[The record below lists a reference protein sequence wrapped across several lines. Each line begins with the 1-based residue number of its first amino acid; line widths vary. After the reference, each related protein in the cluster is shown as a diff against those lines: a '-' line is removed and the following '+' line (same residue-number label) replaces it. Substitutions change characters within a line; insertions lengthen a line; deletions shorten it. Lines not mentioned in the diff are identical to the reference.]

1 MYKHKE
7 EKGITLIILVSTV
20 MVLLIIAGVGIGSGL
35 NIMKKASI
43 ESLKTNMLLLQAK
56 GKEYVENANF
66 KIGTGEKA
74 EEEIAQIKNENLK
87 GTPVS
92 TDQIPSEVNLGEG
105 EEAYQ
110 LSEQDMK
117 DMGLVELEGKSSDYL
132 IVYNIQEEKVNVIYV
147 PGIEFQNKYYY
158 TLSSIEDEGI

>member
-1 MYKHKE
+1 MYNYKE
-7 EKGITLIILVSTV
+7 EKGITLVILIAIV
-20 MVLLIIAGVGIGSGL
+20 MVLLIIAGVGVSSGL

-74 EEEIAQIKNENLK
+74 EEEKTQIKSENLK
-87 GTPVS
+87 GNPAS
-92 TDQIPSEVNLGEG
+92 SSQIPREVTLKEG

-117 DMGLVELEGKSSDYL
+117 DMGLVELEGKASDYL
-132 IVYNIQEEKVNVIYV
+132 IVYNIQEEKVDVIYI

-158 TLSSIEDEGI
+158 TLSSIEDENI

>member
-1 MYKHKE
+1 MYKHRE

-20 MVLLIIAGVGIGSGL
+20 VVLLIIAGVGIGSGL
-35 NIMKKASI
+35 NIMRKASI

-56 GKEYVENANF
+56 GKEYVENTNF
-66 KIGTGEKA
+66 KIGTEEKA
-74 EEEIAQIKNENLK
+74 EEEKAQIKSENLK

-92 TDQIPSEVNLGEG
+92 SSQIPKEVTLKEG

-117 DMGLVELEGKSSDYL
+117 DMGLAELEGKASEYL
-132 IVYNIQEEKVNVIYV
+132 IVYNIQEEKVDVIYV
-147 PGIEFQNKYYY
+147 PGIELQNKSYY